1 MILIAGGSG
10 LIGKAIAENVGTKHL
25 VYNYDLVHSTTPRTV
40 FLDANVPLKYHL
52 EFNKLNFT
60 TFIDCA
66 RYKSQADQI
75 KTWDTV
81 IKYFKQRDT
90 NRCQMIL
97 FSSIYGHK
105 APRFG
110 MYAGTDV
117 PETPLSYAMDKA
129 AVEQATRFLAE
140 KYKKWGI
147 KVNCIAPGGVFN
159 GHSSEF
165 QEHYVLAGGAPMI
178 QIENILPVV
187 EMLMHPSNVM
197 NGQVLSV
204 EGGWTL

>member
-10 LIGKAIAENVGTKHL
+10 LIGKAIADSYGTKHL
-25 VYNYDLVHSTTPRTV
+25 VYNYDLRVSDNKHNIFFCASQPLAEY
-40 FLDANVPLKYHL
+40 LDHNACNI
-52 EFNKLNFT
+52 E

-75 KTWDTV
+75 TTWETV
-81 IKYFKQRDT
+81 IRYFKRRDREHG
-90 NRCQMIL
+90 NMIL

-110 MYAGTDV
+110 IYYATNV

-129 AVEQATRFLAE
+129 AVEQATKFLAE
-140 KYKKWGI
+140 KYKKWNI
-147 KVNCIAPGGVFN
+147 RVNCIAPGGVFN
-159 GHSSEF
+159 GHSKDF
-165 QEHYVLAGGAPMI
+165 QEHYMLAGGVPMI
-178 QIENILPVV
+178 QTKNLIPVIN
-187 EMLMHPSNVM
+187 MLTDDDNVI
-197 NGQVLSV
+197 NGQVISV

>member
-10 LIGKAIAENVGTKHL
+10 LIGKAIGDSFLTKHL
-25 VYNYDLVHSTTPRTV
+25 VYNYDLVHSDNPRHI
-40 FLDANVPLKYHL
+40 FFDAHEPLTAHL
-52 EFNKLNFT
+52 SRNACNIE

-75 KTWDTV
+75 TTWEAV
-81 IKYFKQRDT
+81 ISYFKKR
-90 NRCQMIL
+90 NREHGQMIL

-110 MYAGTDV
+110 MYEGTDV

-129 AVEQATRFLAE
+129 AVEQATKFLAE
-140 KYKKWGI
+140 KYKKWKI
-147 KVNCIAPGGVFN
+147 AVNCIAPGGVFN
-159 GHSSEF
+159 GHSEDF
-165 QEHYVLAGGAPMI
+165 QEHYMTAGGVPMI
-178 QIENILPVV
+178 QTKNLLPVV
-187 EMLMHPSNVM
+187 KMLMDDDNVI
-197 NGQVLSV
+197 NGQIISV